1 MTLTS
6 ISYAMRCKLYFQQIL
21 GEKFAGVKLRGY
33 TVAGSEEVKQPAG
46 VEYKNISEGY
56 DEQKSIEAKKDWMLK
71 EKERKRSY
79 KEVKKVKKIK
89 KEGIR

>member
-1 MTLTS
+1 
-6 ISYAMRCKLYFQQIL
+6 MRCGANFTLSRFL
-21 GEKFAGVKLRGY
+21 EKQFAGVKLRGY

-79 KEVKKVKKIK
+79 KEVKKVKNK
-89 KEGIR
+89 

>member
-1 MTLTS
+1 
-6 ISYAMRCKLYFQQIL
+6 MRCKLYFEQIL
-21 GEKFAGVKLRGY
+21 GETIRRSETAW

-46 VEYKNISEGY
+46 VEYKNVSEGY

-79 KEVKKVKKIK
+79 K
-89 KEGIR
+89 R